1 MLPGRKVIQSSLQ
14 TILVINDV
22 NLSKRRGGGASQLRA
37 KGTSRPIRR

>member
-22 NLSKRRGGGASQLRA
+22 NLTKKRGGLTIESQRHV
-37 KGTSRPIRR
+37 SSNP

>member
-22 NLSKRRGGGASQLRA
+22 NLTKRRGGGGLTIESQRHV
-37 KGTSRPIRR
+37 SSNP